1 MRRPHLTTVLAFIV
15 FVFGLTALD
24 LSSQPTQIST
34 SERRKLAQFPEL
46 SLERMLAGGFAK
58 DYSLFLQDQV
68 VFRDAFRN
76 IKSFVER
83 RLLLKDENN
92 GVYVVNNNL
101 YDKFYGVNERY
112 IQRAAVLMNG
122 IIEAIDS
129 SRIYLSVIPSKAH
142 LLDGSKYLLSNQNAI
157 ADHLRQNVQAAYID
171 LMGAFGEGD
180 EDLYY
185 VTDHHWTT
193 QGAIRGY
200 DVLIRA
206 MGFEP
211 VEGYEFEQVTDSF
224 AGSLYGRAAVSSIAK
239 DRIYVAHN
247 PVLDHMTTCR
257 YETTDDVKCFLS
269 VYFREKVGGLDPY
282 DVFIGGAGPI
292 TVIENDRAASDDEL
306 VVFKDSYAHAL
317 APFLAQHLR
326 TVTLFDLRYVRKE
339 WIFDQFDLD
348 GKAVLFLYSTTI
360 LNTDPRIL
368 N

>member
-1 MRRPHLTTVLAFIV
+1 MRRRDLPTVLVFIV

-24 LSSQPTQIST
+24 LSKQPAQIST
-34 SERRKLAQFPEL
+34 SERRKLAQFPEI
-46 SLERMLAGGFAK
+46 SVESMLEGRFAEG
-58 DYSLFLQDQV
+58 YSLFLQDQV
-68 VFRDAFRN
+68 VFRDDFRN

-112 IQRAAVLMNG
+112 IQRAAVLMND

-142 LLDGSKYLLSNQNAI
+142 LLGGSKYLLSDQNAI
-157 ADHLRQNVQAAYID
+157 ADYLRQNVQAAYID
-171 LMGAFGEGD
+171 LMGSFGEGD

-185 VTDHHWTT
+185 VTDHHWTA
-193 QGAIRGY
+193 QGALHGY
-200 DVLIRA
+200 GVLIRA
-206 MGFEP
+206 MGLEP
-211 VEGYEFEQVTDSF
+211 VEGYEFEEVTDSF
-224 AGSLYGRAAVSSIAK
+224 SGSLYGRAAVRSIAK
-239 DRIYVAHN
+239 DRILVGHN

-257 YETTDDVKCFLS
+257 YETTDDVKCFHS
-269 VYFREKVGGLDPY
+269 VYFREKVSGLDPY

-306 VVFKDSYAHAL
+306 VIFKDSYAHVL
-317 APFLAQHLR
+317 SPFLAQHFR

-339 WIFDQFDLD
+339 LIFDQFDLD

-360 LNTDPRIL
+360 LNTDPRVL